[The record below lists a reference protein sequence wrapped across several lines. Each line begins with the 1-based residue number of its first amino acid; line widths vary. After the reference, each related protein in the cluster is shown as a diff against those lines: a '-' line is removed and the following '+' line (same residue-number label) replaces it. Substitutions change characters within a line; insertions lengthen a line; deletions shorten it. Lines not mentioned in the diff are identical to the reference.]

1 MPTIYE
7 VQAPDGSI
15 LEIEGPD
22 NATNEQIAAFAAQ
35 QFGGATENVAAPS
48 VAGRALTAEDEQAS
62 QAIQNAWNTTGDFD
76 AVAKVA
82 AQFGRTFAP
91 VDEQFLRANKGNPVN
106 IRAAATGETIAE
118 PPQQA
123 AVELPPS
130 ESAELRPDI
139 TDPEQRLAAGLPQLS
154 TPDTTVEGLAG
165 AGVRGLAPT
174 AAGALLGAAL
184 AAPTVVGIPA
194 GAAIGATA
202 AGLTQLVGDPI
213 VMGVNKLFGT
223 SFTEPTTAIENLL
236 TQIGVPEAR
245 TAAERVM
252 QTAAGAAGGGGATKG
267 LGEVLQA
274 GAPAMSTRGLIG
286 AQLAEAPGAQI
297 LAGTT
302 GGAAQ
307 QTAAESGAGP
317 VGQTLAAVAGGLTPA
332 GISAAARGVA
342 GGVSRI
348 AATPLV
354 QEART
359 ALEEA
364 VGTARTAMPGAAQP
378 TAGGRASVGAAAT
391 PEERLRVE
399 RAQEL
404 PVPIELARFQRT
416 RSFQEQ
422 QRARE
427 LAKDNEIGGPIRERM
442 AQQMVQM
449 RQNFEALVDQT
460 GSEIW
465 NNLGELGVVV
475 TKALRDRAAKDKT
488 KIRALYKVAE
498 KQGELVEPVTAEDLV
513 TYLNA
518 NRTGRRSAPILS
530 VVEEELLMRGGATG
544 SLADGTLR
552 AKPLQLGELE
562 EVRKAIGRFAKGNDP
577 NDLRVG
583 GEMKNIIDTETA
595 ELGGQAYK
603 RARAARR
610 QYAMD
615 YEDTALIKQLIGTK
629 RGSTERA
636 VALEKVAEKS
646 IYSQSTPLDSVKKL
660 KDLLETEGP
669 AGQQAWREL
678 QGATM
683 EHIRNQAYGNIAR
696 NEAGNAVISPTALD
710 RVITNLDASGK
721 LDFVFGKKEAELL
734 RTINTVAKDVFTAP
748 PGSVNTSNTT
758 SALVNAIDTMATFS
772 TVGVP
777 IPAIAT
783 IKALRNAAKT
793 SAARREVQELL
804 D

>member
-22 NATNEQIAAFAAQ
+22 NATDEQIAAFAAQ
-35 QFGGATENVAAPS
+35 QFG
-48 VAGRALTAEDEQAS
+48 D
-62 QAIQNAWNTTGDFD
+62 
-76 AVAKVA
+76 
-82 AQFGRTFAP
+82 
-91 VDEQFLRANKGNPVN
+91 
-106 IRAAATGETIAE
+106 
-118 PPQQA
+118 QQA
-123 AVELPPS
+123 AVKGEIS
-130 ESAELRPDI
+130 VTLRPDI
-139 TDPEQRLAAGLPQLS
+139 TNPEERLAAGLPPL
-154 TPDTTVEGLAG
+154 PVPVEPETTIEGLAG
-165 AGVRGLAPT
+165 AGVRGLAPVAAGT
-174 AAGALLGAAL
+174 AIGAALGAPFAGVGAIPGAAAGAAAGAL
-184 AAPTVVGIPA
+184 
-194 GAAIGATA
+194 
-202 AGLTQLVGDPI
+202 TQFVGDPI

-223 SFTEPTTAIENLL
+223 NFTEPTTAIENLL

-252 QTAAGAAGGGGATKG
+252 QTAAGAAAGGGAGIG
-267 LGEVLQA
+267 LGKVLQA

-297 LAGTT
+297 LAGAT

-317 VGQTLAAVAGGLTPA
+317 VGQTLAAVAGGLTPT
-332 GISAAARGVA
+332 GISAAARGLA
-342 GGVSRI
+342 GGASRI

-359 ALEEA
+359 AIEEA
-364 VGTARTAMPGAAQP
+364 IGTARTAMPGAAQP
-378 TAGGRASVGAAAT
+378 TTGGRASVGAAAT

-427 LAKDNEIGGPIRERM
+427 LAKDNAVGGPIRERM
-442 AQQMVQM
+442 AQQQGQI

-544 SLADGTLR
+544 SLADGTLQ

-562 EVRKAIGRFAKGNDP
+562 EVRKAINRFAKGNDP

-583 GEMKNIIDTETA
+583 GDMKSIIDTETA

-610 QYAMD
+610 QYALD
-615 YEDTALIKQLIGTK
+615 YEDTSLIKQLIGTK

-646 IYSQSTPLDSVKKL
+646 IYSQATPLDSIKKL

-683 EHIRNQAYGNIAR
+683 EHIRDQAYKNIAR
-696 NEAGNAVISPTALD
+696 DEAGNAMISPAALD
-710 RVITNLDASGK
+710 RVITKLDASGK
-721 LDFVFGKKEAELL
+721 LEFVFGKKEAELL

-748 PGSVNTSNTT
+748 PGSVNTSGTS
-758 SALVNAIDTMATFS
+758 SALMNAIDTMATFS

>member
-22 NATNEQIAAFAAQ
+22 NATDEQIAAFAAQ
-35 QFGGATENVAAPS
+35 QFG
-48 VAGRALTAEDEQAS
+48 
-62 QAIQNAWNTTGDFD
+62 
-76 AVAKVA
+76 
-82 AQFGRTFAP
+82 AQ
-91 VDEQFLRANKGNPVN
+91 
-106 IRAAATGETIAE
+106 E
-118 PPQQA
+118 PP
-123 AVELPPS
+123 VRE
-130 ESAELRPDI
+130 EITVTLRPDI
-139 TDPEQRLAAGLPQLS
+139 TDPEERLAAGLPPL
-154 TPDTTVEGLAG
+154 PVPVEPETTVEGLAG
-165 AGVRGLAPT
+165 AGVRGLAPVAAGT
-174 AAGALLGAAL
+174 AIGAALGAPFAGVGAIPGAAAGAAAGAL
-184 AAPTVVGIPA
+184 
-194 GAAIGATA
+194 
-202 AGLTQLVGDPI
+202 TQFVGDPI

-223 SFTEPTTAIENLL
+223 DFTEPTTAIENLL

-252 QTAAGAAGGGGATKG
+252 QTAAGAAAGGGAGIG
-267 LGEVLQA
+267 LGKLLQA

-286 AQLAEAPGAQI
+286 AQLAEAPGTQI
-297 LAGTT
+297 LAGAT

-307 QTAAESGAGP
+307 QIAAESGAGP
-317 VGQTLAAVAGGLTPA
+317 VGQTLAAIAGGLTPTS
-332 GISAAARGVA
+332 ISAAARGLA
-342 GGVSRI
+342 GGASRI

-364 VGTARTAMPGAAQP
+364 VGTARSAMPGAAQP
-378 TAGGRASVGAAAT
+378 TAGGRVSVGAAAT

-427 LAKDNEIGGPIRERM
+427 LAKDNAVGGPIRERM
-442 AQQMVQM
+442 AQQQGQI

-498 KQGELVEPVTAEDLV
+498 KQGELVEPVTAEELV

-544 SLADGTLR
+544 SLADGTLQ

-562 EVRKAIGRFAKGNDP
+562 EVRKAINRFAKGNDP

-583 GEMKNIIDTETA
+583 GDMKSIIDTETA

-610 QYAMD
+610 QYALD
-615 YEDTALIKQLIGTK
+615 YEDTSLIKQLIGTK

-646 IYSQSTPLDSVKKL
+646 IYSQATPLDSVKKL

-683 EHIRNQAYGNIAR
+683 EHIRDQAYKNIAR
-696 NEAGNAVISPTALD
+696 DEAGNAMISPAALD
-710 RVITNLDASGK
+710 RVITKLDASGK
-721 LDFVFGKKEAELL
+721 LEFVFGKKEAELL

-748 PGSVNTSNTT
+748 PGSVNTSGTS
-758 SALVNAIDTMATFS
+758 SALMNAIDTMATFS

>member
-22 NATNEQIAAFAAQ
+22 NATDEQIAAFASQ
-35 QFGGATENVAAPS
+35 QFG
-48 VAGRALTAEDEQAS
+48 
-62 QAIQNAWNTTGDFD
+62 
-76 AVAKVA
+76 
-82 AQFGRTFAP
+82 AQ
-91 VDEQFLRANKGNPVN
+91 
-106 IRAAATGETIAE
+106 E
-118 PPQQA
+118 PP
-123 AVELPPS
+123 VKE
-130 ESAELRPDI
+130 EITVTLRPDI
-139 TDPEQRLAAGLPQLS
+139 TDPEERLAAGLPPLP
-154 TPDTTVEGLAG
+154 TPAEPETTVEGLAG

-202 AGLTQLVGDPI
+202 AGLTQLVGDPL
-213 VMGVNKLFGT
+213 VMGVNKILGT
-223 SFTEPTTAIENLL
+223 DFTEPTTAIENLL

-252 QTAAGAAGGGGATKG
+252 QTAAGAAGGGVAGMG
-267 LGEVLQA
+267 LGKVLQA
-274 GAPAMSTRGLIG
+274 GAPAMSTRQLIG
-286 AQLAEAPGAQI
+286 AQLEEAPLGQI
-297 LAGTT
+297 LAGAA

-317 VGQTLAAVAGGLTPA
+317 VGQTLAAIAGGLTPA
-332 GISAAARGVA
+332 GISAAARGAA

-348 AATPLV
+348 AATPLAR
-354 QEART
+354 EAR
-359 ALEEA
+359 EA
-364 VGTARTAMPGAAQP
+364 IGEVAGTARTAMPGAAQP
-378 TAGGRASVGAAAT
+378 TTGGRASVGAAAT

-427 LAKDNEIGGPIRERM
+427 LAKDNAVGGPIRERM
-442 AQQMVQM
+442 AQQQGQI

-460 GSEIW
+460 GSEVW

-475 TKALRDRAAKDKT
+475 TKALRDRAARDKT
-488 KIRALYKVAE
+488 KIRALYKAAE
-498 KQGELVEPVTAEDLV
+498 KQGELVEPVTPAELV

-530 VVEEELLMRGGATG
+530 VIEDELLMRGGATG
-544 SLADGTLR
+544 SLADGTLQ

-562 EVRKAIGRFAKGNDP
+562 EVRKAINKFAKGNDP

-583 GEMKNIIDTETA
+583 GDMKSIIDTETA

-610 QYAMD
+610 QYALD
-615 YEDTALIKQLIGTK
+615 YEDTALIKQLVGTK

-646 IYSQSTPLDSVKKL
+646 IYSQTTPLDSVKKL
-660 KDLLETEGP
+660 KDLLETEGQ

-683 EHIRNQAYGNIAR
+683 EHIRDQAYKNIAR
-696 NEAGNAVISPTALD
+696 DEAGNAMISPAALD
-710 RVITNLDASGK
+710 RVITKLDASGK

-748 PGSVNTSNTT
+748 PGSVNTSGTS
-758 SALVNAIDTMATFS
+758 SALINAIDTMATFS

-777 IPAIAT
+777 IPAMAT

>member
-22 NATNEQIAAFAAQ
+22 NATDEQIAAFAAQ
-35 QFGGATENVAAPS
+35 QFG
-48 VAGRALTAEDEQAS
+48 
-62 QAIQNAWNTTGDFD
+62 
-76 AVAKVA
+76 
-82 AQFGRTFAP
+82 AQ
-91 VDEQFLRANKGNPVN
+91 
-106 IRAAATGETIAE
+106 E
-118 PPQQA
+118 PPA
-123 AVELPPS
+123 REEITVT
-130 ESAELRPDI
+130 LRPDI
-139 TDPEQRLAAGLPQLS
+139 TDPEERLAAGLPPL
-154 TPDTTVEGLAG
+154 PAPVEPETTIEGLAG
-165 AGVRGLAPT
+165 AGVRGLAPVAAGT
-174 AAGALLGAAL
+174 AIGAALGAPFAGVGAIPGAAAGAAAGAL
-184 AAPTVVGIPA
+184 
-194 GAAIGATA
+194 
-202 AGLTQLVGDPI
+202 TQFVGDPI

-223 SFTEPTTAIENLL
+223 DFTEPTTAIENLL

-252 QTAAGAAGGGGATKG
+252 QTAAGAAAGGGAGIG
-267 LGEVLQA
+267 LGKVLQA

-297 LAGTT
+297 LAGAT

-307 QTAAESGAGP
+307 QIAAESGAGP
-317 VGQTLAAVAGGLTPA
+317 VGQTLAAIAGGLTPT
-332 GISAAARGVA
+332 GISAAARGAA

-348 AATPLV
+348 AATPLM

-364 VGTARTAMPGAAQP
+364 AGTARAAMPGAAQP
-378 TAGGRASVGAAAT
+378 TTGGRASVGAAAT

-427 LAKDNEIGGPIRERM
+427 LAKDNAVGGPIRERM
-442 AQQMVQM
+442 AQQQGQI

-488 KIRALYKVAE
+488 RIRALYKVAE
-498 KQGELVEPVTAEDLV
+498 KQGELVEPVTAEELV
-513 TYLNA
+513 SYLNA

-544 SLADGTLR
+544 SLADGTLQ

-562 EVRKAIGRFAKGNDP
+562 EVRKAINRFAKGNDP

-583 GEMKNIIDTETA
+583 GDMKSIIDTETA

-615 YEDTALIKQLIGTK
+615 YEDTALIKQLVGTK

-646 IYSQSTPLDSVKKL
+646 IYSQATPLDSVKKL

-683 EHIRNQAYGNIAR
+683 EHIRDQAYKNIAR
-696 NEAGNAVISPTALD
+696 DEAGNAMISPAALD
-710 RVITNLDASGK
+710 RVITKLDASGK
-721 LDFVFGKKEAELL
+721 LEFVFGKKEAELL

-748 PGSVNTSNTT
+748 PGSVNTSGTS
-758 SALVNAIDTMATFS
+758 SALINAIDTMATFS

-777 IPAIAT
+777 IPAMAT

>member
-1 MPTIYE
+1 MATADQYR
-7 VQAPDGSI
+7 QWMA
-15 LEIEGPD
+15 D
-22 NATNEQIAAFAAQ
+22 NADKQGTESYAAIKEAYDIVAREEVDSGASTGPVRVTVPTASKYAAWLESNRGLEGTEDYATVQ
-35 QFGGATENVAAPS
+35 QALAMATEPV
-48 VAGRALTAEDEQAS
+48 
-62 QAIQNAWNTTGDFD
+62 
-76 AVAKVA
+76 
-82 AQFGRTFAP
+82 RT
-91 VDEQFLRANKGNPVN
+91 
-106 IRAAATGETIAE
+106 
-118 PPQQA
+118 
-123 AVELPPS
+123 VELPPS

-139 TDPEQRLAAGLPQLS
+139 TDPEQRLAAGLPQLP

-213 VMGVNKLFGT
+213 VMGINKLFGT
-223 SFTEPTTAIENLL
+223 DFTEPTTAIENLL

-252 QTAAGAAGGGGATKG
+252 QTATGAAGGAGATKG
-267 LGEVLQA
+267 IAEVLQA
-274 GAPAMSTRGLIG
+274 GAPLLKIPAAPAMSTRGLIA

-297 LAGTT
+297 LAGAT

-307 QTAAESGAGP
+307 QIAAESGAGP

-364 VGTARTAMPGAAQP
+364 VGTARSAMPGAAQP
-378 TAGGRASVGAAAT
+378 TTGGRASVGAAAT

-416 RSFQEQ
+416 RAFQEQ

-427 LAKDNEIGGPIRERM
+427 LAKDNAVGGPIRERM
-442 AQQMVQM
+442 AQQQGQI

-498 KQGELVEPVTAEDLV
+498 KQGELVEPVTAEELV

-544 SLADGTLR
+544 SLADGTLQ

-562 EVRKAIGRFAKGNDP
+562 EVRKAINRFAKGNDP

-583 GEMKNIIDTETA
+583 GDMKSIIDTETA

-610 QYAMD
+610 QYALD
-615 YEDTALIKQLIGTK
+615 YEDTGLIKQLIGTK

-646 IYSQSTPLDSVKKL
+646 IYSQATPLDSVKKL

-683 EHIRNQAYGNIAR
+683 EHIRDQAYKNIAR
-696 NEAGNAVISPTALD
+696 DESGNAMISPAALD
-710 RVITNLDASGK
+710 RVITKLDASGK

-748 PGSVNTSNTT
+748 PGSVNTAGT
-758 SALVNAIDTMATFS
+758 SSAVINAIDTMATFS

>member
-35 QFGGATENVAAPS
+35 QFG
-48 VAGRALTAEDEQAS
+48 D
-62 QAIQNAWNTTGDFD
+62 
-76 AVAKVA
+76 
-82 AQFGRTFAP
+82 
-91 VDEQFLRANKGNPVN
+91 
-106 IRAAATGETIAE
+106 
-118 PPQQA
+118 QQA
-123 AVELPPS
+123 AVKGEITVT
-130 ESAELRPDI
+130 LRPDI
-139 TDPEQRLAAGLPQLS
+139 TDPEERLAAGLPPL
-154 TPDTTVEGLAG
+154 PAPVEPETTVEGLAG

-184 AAPTVVGIPA
+184 GAPLAGVGAVP

-213 VMGVNKLFGT
+213 VMGINKLFGT
-223 SFTEPTTAIENLL
+223 DFTEPTTAMENLL
-236 TQIGVPEAR
+236 TSIGVPEAR

-317 VGQTLAAVAGGLTPA
+317 VGQTLAAVAGGLTPT
-332 GISAAARGVA
+332 GVSAAARGLA
-342 GGVSRI
+342 GGASRI

-364 VGTARTAMPGAAQP
+364 VGTARSAMPGAAQP

-427 LAKDNEIGGPIRERM
+427 LAKDNAVGGPIRERM
-442 AQQMVQM
+442 AQQQGQI

-488 KIRALYKVAE
+488 RIRALYKVAE
-498 KQGELVEPVTAEDLV
+498 KQGELVEPVTAKELV
-513 TYLNA
+513 DYLNA

-544 SLADGTLR
+544 SLADGTLQ

-562 EVRKAIGRFAKGNDP
+562 EVRKAINRFAKGNDP

-583 GEMKNIIDTETA
+583 GDMKSIIDTETA

-615 YEDTALIKQLIGTK
+615 YEDTALIKQLVGTK

-646 IYSQSTPLDSVKKL
+646 IYSQATPLDSVKKL

-683 EHIRNQAYGNIAR
+683 EHIRDQAYKNIAR
-696 NEAGNAVISPTALD
+696 DEAGNAMISPAALD
-710 RVITNLDASGK
+710 RVITKLDASGK

-748 PGSVNTSNTT
+748 PGSVNTSGTS
-758 SALVNAIDTMATFS
+758 SALMNAIDTMATFS

>member
-7 VQAPDGSI
+7 VKAPDGSI

-22 NATNEQIAAFAAQ
+22 NATDEQIAAFAAQ
-35 QFGGATENVAAPS
+35 QFG
-48 VAGRALTAEDEQAS
+48 
-62 QAIQNAWNTTGDFD
+62 
-76 AVAKVA
+76 
-82 AQFGRTFAP
+82 AQ
-91 VDEQFLRANKGNPVN
+91 
-106 IRAAATGETIAE
+106 E
-118 PPQQA
+118 PPA
-123 AVELPPS
+123 REEITVT
-130 ESAELRPDI
+130 LRPDI
-139 TDPEQRLAAGLPQLS
+139 TDPEERLAAGLPPL
-154 TPDTTVEGLAG
+154 PVPVEPETTIEGLAG
-165 AGVRGLAPT
+165 AGVRGLAPVAAGT
-174 AAGALLGAAL
+174 AIGAAMGAPFAGVGAIPGAAAGAAAGAL
-184 AAPTVVGIPA
+184 
-194 GAAIGATA
+194 
-202 AGLTQLVGDPI
+202 TQFVGDPI

-223 SFTEPTTAIENLL
+223 NFTEPTTAIENLL

-252 QTAAGAAGGGGATKG
+252 QTAAGAAAGGGAGIG
-267 LGEVLQA
+267 LGKVLQA

-297 LAGTT
+297 LAGAT

-332 GISAAARGVA
+332 GISAATRGVA

-364 VGTARTAMPGAAQP
+364 VGTARSAMPGAAQP

-427 LAKDNEIGGPIRERM
+427 LAKDNAVGGPIRERM
-442 AQQMVQM
+442 AQQQGQI

-488 KIRALYKVAE
+488 RIRSLYKVAE
-498 KQGELVEPVTAEDLV
+498 KQGELVEPVTAEELV

-544 SLADGTLR
+544 SLADGTLQ

-562 EVRKAIGRFAKGNDP
+562 EVRKAINRFAKGNDP

-583 GEMKNIIDTETA
+583 GDMKSIIDTETA

-615 YEDTALIKQLIGTK
+615 YEDTALIKQLVGTK

-646 IYSQSTPLDSVKKL
+646 IYSQATPLDSVKKL

-683 EHIRNQAYGNIAR
+683 EHIRDQAYKNIAR
-696 NEAGNAVISPTALD
+696 DEAGNAMISPAALD
-710 RVITNLDASGK
+710 RVITKLDASGK
-721 LDFVFGKKEAELL
+721 LEFVFGKKEAELL

-748 PGSVNTSNTT
+748 PGSVNTSGTS
-758 SALVNAIDTMATFS
+758 SALINAIDTMATFS

-777 IPAIAT
+777 IPAMAT

>member
-22 NATNEQIAAFAAQ
+22 NATDEQIAAFAAQ
-35 QFGGATENVAAPS
+35 QFG
-48 VAGRALTAEDEQAS
+48 
-62 QAIQNAWNTTGDFD
+62 
-76 AVAKVA
+76 
-82 AQFGRTFAP
+82 AQ
-91 VDEQFLRANKGNPVN
+91 
-106 IRAAATGETIAE
+106 E
-118 PPQQA
+118 PPA
-123 AVELPPS
+123 REEITVT
-130 ESAELRPDI
+130 LRPDI
-139 TDPEQRLAAGLPQLS
+139 TDPEERLAAGLPPL
-154 TPDTTVEGLAG
+154 PAPVEPETTIEGLAG
-165 AGVRGLAPT
+165 AGVRGLAPVAAGT
-174 AAGALLGAAL
+174 AIGAALGAPFAGVGAIPGAAAGAAAGAL
-184 AAPTVVGIPA
+184 
-194 GAAIGATA
+194 
-202 AGLTQLVGDPI
+202 TQFVGDPI

-223 SFTEPTTAIENLL
+223 DFTEPTTAIENLL

-252 QTAAGAAGGGGATKG
+252 QTAAGAAAGGGAGIG
-267 LGEVLQA
+267 LGKVLQA

-297 LAGTT
+297 LAGAT

-307 QTAAESGAGP
+307 QIAAESGAGP
-317 VGQTLAAVAGGLTPA
+317 VGQTLAAIAGGLTPT
-332 GISAAARGVA
+332 GISAAARGLA
-342 GGVSRI
+342 GGASRI

-354 QEART
+354 QEARE
-359 ALEEA
+359 AIGEA
-364 VGTARTAMPGAAQP
+364 VGTARAAMPGAAQP
-378 TAGGRASVGAAAT
+378 TTGGRASVGAAAT

-427 LAKDNEIGGPIRERM
+427 LAKDNAVGGPIRERM
-442 AQQMVQM
+442 AQQQGQI

-488 KIRALYKVAE
+488 RIRALYKVAE
-498 KQGELVEPVTAEDLV
+498 KQGELVEPVTAEELV
-513 TYLNA
+513 SYLNA

-544 SLADGTLR
+544 SLADGTLQ

-562 EVRKAIGRFAKGNDP
+562 EVRKAINRFAKGNDP

-583 GEMKNIIDTETA
+583 GDMKSIIDTETA

-615 YEDTALIKQLIGTK
+615 YEDTALIKQLVGTK

-646 IYSQSTPLDSVKKL
+646 IYSQATPLDSVKKL

-683 EHIRNQAYGNIAR
+683 EHIRDQAYKNIAR
-696 NEAGNAVISPTALD
+696 DEAGNAMISPAALD
-710 RVITNLDASGK
+710 RVITKLDASGK
-721 LDFVFGKKEAELL
+721 LEFVFGKKEAELL

-748 PGSVNTSNTT
+748 PGSVNTSGTS
-758 SALVNAIDTMATFS
+758 SALINAIDTMATFS

>member
-22 NATNEQIAAFAAQ
+22 NATDEQIAAFAAQ
-35 QFGGATENVAAPS
+35 QFG
-48 VAGRALTAEDEQAS
+48 D
-62 QAIQNAWNTTGDFD
+62 
-76 AVAKVA
+76 
-82 AQFGRTFAP
+82 
-91 VDEQFLRANKGNPVN
+91 
-106 IRAAATGETIAE
+106 
-118 PPQQA
+118 QQA
-123 AVELPPS
+123 AVKGEITVT
-130 ESAELRPDI
+130 LRPDI
-139 TDPEQRLAAGLPQLS
+139 TNPEERIAAGLPPL
-154 TPDTTVEGLAG
+154 PAPVEPETTVEGLAG
-165 AGVRGLAPT
+165 AGVRGLAPV
-174 AAGALLGAAL
+174 AAGTAIGAAL
-184 AAPTVVGIPA
+184 GAPFAGVGAIP

-213 VMGVNKLFGT
+213 VSGINKLFGT
-223 SFTEPTTAIENLL
+223 DFTEPTTAIENLL

-252 QTAAGAAGGGGATKG
+252 QTATGAAGGGVAGMG
-267 LGEVLQA
+267 LGKVLQA
-274 GAPAMSTRGLIG
+274 GAPAMSTRQLIG
-286 AQLAEAPGAQI
+286 AQLEEAPLGQI
-297 LAGTT
+297 LAGAT

-317 VGQTLAAVAGGLTPA
+317 VGQMVAAVAGGLTPT

-342 GGVSRI
+342 GGASRI
-348 AATPLV
+348 AATPLAQDV
-354 QEART
+354 RA

-364 VGTARTAMPGAAQP
+364 AGTAKAAMPGTVQP
-378 TAGGRASVGAAAT
+378 TTGGRASVGAAAT

-427 LAKDNEIGGPIRERM
+427 LAKDNAVGGPIRERM
-442 AQQMVQM
+442 AQQQGQI

-498 KQGELVEPVTAEDLV
+498 KQGELVEPVTAEELV

-544 SLADGTLR
+544 SLADGTLQ

-562 EVRKAIGRFAKGNDP
+562 EVRKAINRFAKGNDP

-583 GEMKNIIDTETA
+583 GDMKSIIDTETA

-610 QYAMD
+610 QYALD
-615 YEDTALIKQLIGTK
+615 YEDTSLIKQLIGTK

-646 IYSQSTPLDSVKKL
+646 IYSQATPLDSVKKL

-683 EHIRNQAYGNIAR
+683 EHIRDQAYKNIAR
-696 NEAGNAVISPTALD
+696 DEAGNAMISPAALD
-710 RVITNLDASGK
+710 RVITKLDASGK
-721 LDFVFGKKEAELL
+721 LEFVFGKKEAELL

-748 PGSVNTSNTT
+748 PGSVNTSGTS
-758 SALVNAIDTMATFS
+758 SALMNAIDTMATFS
-772 TVGVP
+772 TVGIP

>member
-22 NATNEQIAAFAAQ
+22 NATDEQIAAFAAQ
-35 QFGGATENVAAPS
+35 QFG
-48 VAGRALTAEDEQAS
+48 D
-62 QAIQNAWNTTGDFD
+62 
-76 AVAKVA
+76 
-82 AQFGRTFAP
+82 
-91 VDEQFLRANKGNPVN
+91 
-106 IRAAATGETIAE
+106 
-118 PPQQA
+118 QQA
-123 AVELPPS
+123 AVKGEIS
-130 ESAELRPDI
+130 VTLRPDI
-139 TDPEQRLAAGLPQLS
+139 TNPEERLAAGLPPL
-154 TPDTTVEGLAG
+154 PVPVEPETTIEGLAG
-165 AGVRGLAPT
+165 AGVRGLAPVAAGT
-174 AAGALLGAAL
+174 AIGAALGAPFAGVGAIPGAAAGAAAGAL
-184 AAPTVVGIPA
+184 
-194 GAAIGATA
+194 
-202 AGLTQLVGDPI
+202 TQFVGDPI

-223 SFTEPTTAIENLL
+223 DFTEPTTAIENLL

-252 QTAAGAAGGGGATKG
+252 QTAAGAAAGGGAGIG
-267 LGEVLQA
+267 LGKLLQA

-297 LAGTT
+297 LAGAT

-317 VGQTLAAVAGGLTPA
+317 VGQTLAAVAGGLTPT
-332 GISAAARGVA
+332 GISAAARGLA
-342 GGVSRI
+342 GGASRI

-359 ALEEA
+359 AIEEA
-364 VGTARTAMPGAAQP
+364 IGTARTAMPGAAQP
-378 TAGGRASVGAAAT
+378 TTGGRASVGAAAT

-416 RSFQEQ
+416 RAFQEQ

-427 LAKDNEIGGPIRERM
+427 LAKDNAVGGPIRERM
-442 AQQMVQM
+442 AQQQGQM

-498 KQGELVEPVTAEDLV
+498 KQGELVEPVTAEELV
-513 TYLNA
+513 TYLNT

-544 SLADGTLR
+544 SLADGTLQ

-562 EVRKAIGRFAKGNDP
+562 EVRKAINRFAKGNDP

-583 GEMKNIIDTETA
+583 GDMKSIIDTETA

-615 YEDTALIKQLIGTK
+615 YEDTALIKQLVGTK

-646 IYSQSTPLDSVKKL
+646 IYSQATPLDSVKKL

-683 EHIRNQAYGNIAR
+683 EHIRDQAYKNIAR
-696 NEAGNAVISPTALD
+696 DEAGNAMISPAALD
-710 RVITNLDASGK
+710 RVITKLDASGK
-721 LDFVFGKKEAELL
+721 LEFVFGKKEAELL

-748 PGSVNTSNTT
+748 PGSVNTSGTS
-758 SALVNAIDTMATFS
+758 SALINAIDTMATFS

-777 IPAIAT
+777 IPAMAT

>member
-22 NATNEQIAAFAAQ
+22 NATDEQIAAFAAQ
-35 QFGGATENVAAPS
+35 QFG
-48 VAGRALTAEDEQAS
+48 
-62 QAIQNAWNTTGDFD
+62 
-76 AVAKVA
+76 
-82 AQFGRTFAP
+82 AQ
-91 VDEQFLRANKGNPVN
+91 
-106 IRAAATGETIAE
+106 E
-118 PPQQA
+118 PPA
-123 AVELPPS
+123 REEITVT
-130 ESAELRPDI
+130 LRPDI
-139 TDPEQRLAAGLPQLS
+139 TDPEERLAAGLPPL
-154 TPDTTVEGLAG
+154 PAPVEPETTVEGLAG

-184 AAPTVVGIPA
+184 AAPTVVGVPV

-213 VMGVNKLFGT
+213 VMGINKLFGT
-223 SFTEPTTAIENLL
+223 SFTEPTTAMENLL
-236 TQIGVPEAR
+236 TSIGVPEAR
-245 TAAERVM
+245 TAAERVL
-252 QTAAGAAGGGGATKG
+252 QTAAGAAGGGVAGMG
-267 LGEVLQA
+267 LGNVLQA

-286 AQLAEAPGAQI
+286 AQLAEAPGTQI
-297 LAGTT
+297 LAGAT

-307 QTAAESGAGP
+307 QIAAESGAGP
-317 VGQTLAAVAGGLTPA
+317 VGQTLAAVAGGLTPT
-332 GISAAARGVA
+332 GISAAARGLA
-342 GGVSRI
+342 GGASRI

-359 ALEEA
+359 AIEEA
-364 VGTARTAMPGAAQP
+364 IGTARTAMPGATQP

-416 RSFQEQ
+416 RAFQEQ

-427 LAKDNEIGGPIRERM
+427 LAKDNAVGGPIRERM
-442 AQQMVQM
+442 AQQQGQI

-544 SLADGTLR
+544 SLADGTLQ

-562 EVRKAIGRFAKGNDP
+562 EVRKAINRFAKGNDP

-583 GEMKNIIDTETA
+583 GDMKGIIDTETA

-610 QYAMD
+610 QYALD
-615 YEDTALIKQLIGTK
+615 YEDTSLIKQLIGTK

-646 IYSQSTPLDSVKKL
+646 IYSQATPLDSVKKL

-683 EHIRNQAYGNIAR
+683 EHIRDQAYKNIAR
-696 NEAGNAVISPTALD
+696 DEAGNAMISPAALD
-710 RVITNLDASGK
+710 RVITKLDASGK

-748 PGSVNTSNTT
+748 PGSVNTAGT
-758 SALVNAIDTMATFS
+758 SSAVINAIDTMATFS
-772 TVGVP
+772 TIGVP

>member
-22 NATNEQIAAFAAQ
+22 NATDEQISAFAAQ
-35 QFGGATENVAAPS
+35 QFG
-48 VAGRALTAEDEQAS
+48 
-62 QAIQNAWNTTGDFD
+62 
-76 AVAKVA
+76 
-82 AQFGRTFAP
+82 AQ
-91 VDEQFLRANKGNPVN
+91 
-106 IRAAATGETIAE
+106 E
-118 PPQQA
+118 PPA
-123 AVELPPS
+123 REEITVT
-130 ESAELRPDI
+130 LRPDI
-139 TDPEQRLAAGLPQLS
+139 TDPEERLAAGLPPLPAPIE
-154 TPDTTVEGLAG
+154 PDTTVEGLAG
-165 AGVRGLAPT
+165 AGVRGLAPV
-174 AAGALLGAAL
+174 AAGALLGGAL

-213 VMGVNKLFGT
+213 VMGINKLFGT
-223 SFTEPTTAIENLL
+223 DFTEPTTAIENLL

-252 QTAAGAAGGGGATKG
+252 QTATGAAGGGVAGMG
-267 LGEVLQA
+267 LGKVLQA
-274 GAPAMSTRGLIG
+274 GAPARSTRQLIG
-286 AQLAEAPGAQI
+286 AQLEEAPLGQI
-297 LAGTT
+297 LAGAAG
-302 GGAAQ
+302 GGAQ
-307 QTAAESGAGP
+307 QIAAESGAGP
-317 VGQTLAAVAGGLTPA
+317 VGQTLAAVAGGLTPT
-332 GISAAARGVA
+332 GISAAARGLA
-342 GGVSRI
+342 GGASRI
-348 AATPLV
+348 AATPLAQDV
-354 QEART
+354 RA
-359 ALEEA
+359 ALGET
-364 VGTARTAMPGAAQP
+364 VGTAKAAMPGAAQP
-378 TAGGRASVGAAAT
+378 TTGGRASVGAAAT

-427 LAKDNEIGGPIRERM
+427 LAKDNAVGGPIRERM
-442 AQQMVQM
+442 AQQQGQI

-544 SLADGTLR
+544 SLADGTLQ

-562 EVRKAIGRFAKGNDP
+562 EVRKAINRFAKSNDP

-583 GEMKNIIDTETA
+583 GDMKSIIDTETA
-595 ELGGQAYK
+595 ELGGEAYK

-610 QYAMD
+610 QYALD
-615 YEDTALIKQLIGTK
+615 YEDTGLIKQLIGTK

-646 IYSQSTPLDSVKKL
+646 IYSQATPLDSVKKL

-683 EHIRNQAYGNIAR
+683 EHIRDQAYKNIAR
-696 NEAGNAVISPTALD
+696 DEAGNAMISPAALD
-710 RVITNLDASGK
+710 RVITKLDASGK

-748 PGSVNTSNTT
+748 PGSVNTSGTT
-758 SALVNAIDTMATFS
+758 SALMNAIDTMATFS